1 MNAVDLLDP
10 HARHALVHV
19 VRMMVESDPR
29 AGADERV
36 SLRGLQVALGDV
48 LDQPFPEDVALYREG
63 GGALS
68 PRDRMLAFAAC
79 AWIMFADGILERR
92 ESEFLRWLADQLRI
106 AEPTARFLIAHARWV
121 RTEHEL
127 APHREADLLL
137 VECARRIAALEAQA
151 AA

>member
-1 MNAVDLLDP
+1 MTAVDLLDP
-10 HARHALVHV
+10 LARHALVRV
-19 VRMMVESDPR
+19 VRMMVDSDPL
-29 AGADERV
+29 AGAEEHLC
-36 SLRGLQVALGDV
+36 LRGLRVALGDV
-48 LDQPFPEDVALYREG
+48 IDQPFPEDVALSSL
-63 GGALS
+63 A

-79 AWIMFADGILERR
+79 AWMMFADGIQERR
-92 ESEFLRWLADQLRI
+92 ESDFLAWLADQLRI